1 MATFLSEDLNEREVV
16 SESEANL
23 TGYALTSTGVETRYV
38 AFKDGDSTKSV
49 IPVPAGSHVGLT
61 GLLEAYPAGL
71 SVESLLGDGT
81 LIANIFYE
89 ERTEIVA
96 TLEEVE

>member
-1 MATFLSEDLNEREVV
+1 MATFLSENLNESEVV

-38 AFKDGDSTKSV
+38 AFKDGDATKSV

-61 GLLEAYPAGL
+61 GLLESYPAGL
-71 SVESLLGDGT
+71 SVESLVGDGT
-81 LIANIFYE
+81 LIANIFFE
-89 ERTEIVA
+89 PREDV
-96 TLEEVE
+96 LEEG